1 MKNILSSEKYFVMLT
16 KKVSRLICQGKK
28 KEIFHY
34 VQNDKNDNNMKN
46 ILYFIAI
53 LIIAFTSCN
62 NKKSERSATEST
74 DSTTVKY
81 AKGFKVSTHGNY
93 RLVDIHD
100 PSGESDLEYHYALIE
115 RGTDKT
121 GIPSDYQIIE
131 TPVRSVICMT
141 TLQLSNFIK
150 LDAVD
155 KVVGI
160 TSTRFL
166 FNKQMNGQL
175 ENGKT
180 SKIGIEGE
188 FDNEI
193 VMALNPDVILVSPFK
208 KGGYESIRNLGI
220 PLISF
225 LGYKESSPLG
235 QAEWIKFT
243 AMLLGIEEQANK
255 QFDEIEQKYN
265 DLQSLAQSVSEKPT
279 VLSGELHSGNWYV
292 VGGNSYLAQLFRDAG
307 ASYFMKNDNESG
319 GFYVDFE
326 TVYSQGANADYWRMV
341 NSHNG
346 TFSYDALKQ
355 SDARYA
361 DFSAF
366 KNKKLIYCNLREK
379 PFYENTPVE
388 PEVVLADLIKIFHP
402 HLLPEHV
409 PVYYELLK

>member
-1 MKNILSSEKYFVMLT
+1 MKKLLFTLFTLV
-16 KKVSRLICQGKK
+16 
-28 KEIFHY
+28 
-34 VQNDKNDNNMKN
+34 
-46 ILYFIAI
+46 
-53 LIIAFTSCN
+53 IAFSGCN
-62 NKKSERSATEST
+62 QNKNAKTIGERNIA
-74 DSTTVKY
+74 DSMNIKY
-81 AKGFKVSTHGNY
+81 AKGFKVISSANY
-93 RLVDIHD
+93 KLVDITD
-100 PSGESDLEYHYALIE
+100 PSGESDMHYKYALVN
-115 RGTDKT
+115 RGSNEE
-121 GIPSDYQIIE
+121 GIPADYQIIE

-150 LDAVD
+150 LKALD

-166 FNKQMNGQL
+166 FNEQMNRQL
-175 ENGKT
+175 KEGKT

-188 FDNEI
+188 FDNEAI
-193 VMALNPDVILVSPFK
+193 LALNPDIILVSPFK
-208 KGGYESIRNLGI
+208 KGGYDAIRNLDI

-235 QAEWIKFT
+235 QAEWIKFI

-255 QFDEIEQKYN
+255 QFDDIENKYN
-265 DLQSLAQSVSEKPT
+265 KLKVLSASVSERPT

-307 ASYFMKNDNESG
+307 ADYFMKNDNESG

-326 TVYSQGANADYWRMV
+326 TVYSQGANTDYWRMV
-341 NSHNG
+341 NSHDG
-346 TFSYDALKQ
+346 IFTYDALKQ

-361 DFSAF
+361 DFKAF
-366 KNKKLIYCNLREK
+366 KDKKLIYCNLREK

-402 HLLPEHV
+402 SLLPEYV

>member
-1 MKNILSSEKYFVMLT
+1 MKKLLYILS
-16 KKVSRLICQGKK
+16 
-28 KEIFHY
+28 
-34 VQNDKNDNNMKN
+34 
-46 ILYFIAI
+46 I
-53 LIIAFTSCN
+53 LIVTFLGCN
-62 NKKSERSATEST
+62 QNKKNETLGNREAT
-74 DSTTVKY
+74 DSINIKY
-81 AKGFKVSTHGNY
+81 AKGFKVANY
-93 RLVDIHD
+93 GDYKLVDIMD
-100 PSGESDLEYHYALIE
+100 PSGESDMHYKYALLN
-115 RGTDKT
+115 RGSGKDE
-121 GIPSDYQIIE
+121 IPADYQIIE

-150 LDAVD
+150 LNATD
-155 KVVGI
+155 KVVGM

-166 FNKQMNGQL
+166 FNEQMNKQL
-175 ENGKT
+175 KEGKT

-188 FDNEI
+188 FDNEVVI
-193 VMALNPDVILVSPFK
+193 ALNPDIILVSPFK
-208 KGGYESIRNLGI
+208 KGGYDAIRNLDI

-255 QFDEIEQKYN
+255 QFEEIESRYN
-265 DLQSLAQSVSEKPT
+265 ELKALSASVAERPT

-292 VGGNSYLAQLFRDAG
+292 VGGISYLAQLFRDAG
-307 ASYFMKNDNESG
+307 ADYFMKNDDESG

-326 TVYSQGANADYWRMV
+326 TVYSQGANADYWRLV

-355 SDARYA
+355 SDSRYA
-361 DFSAF
+361 DFQAF
-366 KNKKLIYCNLREK
+366 KDKKIIYCNLREK

-402 HLLPEHV
+402 ELLPEHV

>member
-1 MKNILSSEKYFVMLT
+1 MKKLLFILFTLVIAFSGCNQNKNAKNIGERNTADSM
-16 KKVSRLICQGKK
+16 
-28 KEIFHY
+28 
-34 VQNDKNDNNMKN
+34 N
-46 ILYFIAI
+46 I
-53 LIIAFTSCN
+53 
-62 NKKSERSATEST
+62 
-74 DSTTVKY
+74 KY
-81 AKGFKVSTHGNY
+81 AKGFKVTSSENY
-93 RLVDIHD
+93 KLVDITD
-100 PSGESDLEYHYALIE
+100 PSGESDMHYKYALVN
-115 RGTDKT
+115 RGSNKE
-121 GIPSDYQIIE
+121 GIPTDYQIIE
-131 TPVRSVICMT
+131 IPVRSVICMT

-150 LDAVD
+150 LNALD

-166 FNKQMNGQL
+166 FNEQMNRQL
-175 ENGKT
+175 KEGKT

-188 FDNEI
+188 FDNEAI
-193 VMALNPDVILVSPFK
+193 LALNPDIILVSPFK
-208 KGGYESIRNLGI
+208 KGGYDAIRNLDI

-235 QAEWIKFT
+235 QAEWIKFI

-255 QFDEIEQKYN
+255 QFDDIENKYN
-265 DLQSLAQSVSEKPT
+265 KLKALSASVSERPT

-307 ASYFMKNDNESG
+307 ADYFMKNDNESG

-326 TVYSQGANADYWRMV
+326 TVYSQGANTDYWRMV
-341 NSHNG
+341 NSHDG
-346 TFSYDALKQ
+346 TFTYDALKQ

-361 DFSAF
+361 DFKAF
-366 KNKKLIYCNLREK
+366 KDKKLIYCNLREK

-402 HLLPEHV
+402 SLLPEYV

>member
-1 MKNILSSEKYFVMLT
+1 MKKLLFILFTLVITFSGCNQNKNAKTIGDRNSADSMNI
-16 KKVSRLICQGKK
+16 
-28 KEIFHY
+28 
-34 VQNDKNDNNMKN
+34 
-46 ILYFIAI
+46 
-53 LIIAFTSCN
+53 
-62 NKKSERSATEST
+62 
-74 DSTTVKY
+74 KY
-81 AKGFKVSTHGNY
+81 AKGFKVISSANY
-93 RLVDIHD
+93 KLVDITD
-100 PSGESDLEYHYALIE
+100 PSGESDMHYKYALVN
-115 RGTDKT
+115 RGSNKE
-121 GIPSDYQIIE
+121 GIPADYQTIE
-131 TPVRSVICMT
+131 IPVCSVICMT

-150 LDAVD
+150 LNALN

-166 FNKQMNGQL
+166 FNEQMNRQIK
-175 ENGKT
+175 EGKT

-188 FDNEI
+188 FDNEAI
-193 VMALNPDVILVSPFK
+193 LALNPDIILVSPFK
-208 KGGYESIRNLGI
+208 KGGYDAIRNLDI

-235 QAEWIKFT
+235 QAEWIKFI

-255 QFDEIEQKYN
+255 QFDDIENKYN
-265 DLQSLAQSVSEKPT
+265 KLKVLSASVSERPT

-307 ASYFMKNDNESG
+307 ADYFMKNDNESG

-326 TVYSQGANADYWRMV
+326 TVYSQGANTDYWRMV
-341 NSHNG
+341 NSHDG
-346 TFSYDALKQ
+346 TFTYDALKQ

-361 DFSAF
+361 DFKAF
-366 KNKKLIYCNLREK
+366 KDKKLIYCNLREK

-402 HLLPEHV
+402 SLLPEYV

>member
-1 MKNILSSEKYFVMLT
+1 MKKLLYILS
-16 KKVSRLICQGKK
+16 
-28 KEIFHY
+28 
-34 VQNDKNDNNMKN
+34 
-46 ILYFIAI
+46 A
-53 LIIAFTSCN
+53 LIIALPGCNQSKKTDTSGKEGQKAAN
-62 NKKSERSATEST
+62 SIEI
-74 DSTTVKY
+74 KY
-81 AKGFKVSTHGNY
+81 AKGFKVENYGNY
-93 RLVDIHD
+93 KLVDVTD
-100 PSGESDLEYHYALIE
+100 PSGESDMHYKYALLN
-115 RGTDKT
+115 RGSEKD
-121 GIPSDYQIIE
+121 GIPADYQIIE

-150 LDAVD
+150 LNATD
-155 KVVGI
+155 KVVGM

-166 FNKQMNGQL
+166 FNEQMNKQL
-175 ENGKT
+175 KEGKT

-188 FDNEI
+188 FDNEVVI
-193 VMALNPDVILVSPFK
+193 ALNPDIILVSPFK
-208 KGGYESIRNLGI
+208 KGGYDAIRNLDI

-255 QFDEIEQKYN
+255 QFEEIENRYN
-265 DLQSLAQSVSEKPT
+265 ELKVLSASVAERPT

-307 ASYFMKNDNESG
+307 ADYFMKNDNESG

-326 TVYSQGANADYWRMV
+326 TVYSQGANVDYWRMV

-361 DFSAF
+361 DFKAF
-366 KNKKLIYCNLREK
+366 KEKKLIYCNLREK

-388 PEVVLADLIKIFHP
+388 PEVVLSDLIKIFHP
-402 HLLPEHV
+402 TLLPDHT
-409 PVYYELLK
+409 PVYYDLLK

>member
-1 MKNILSSEKYFVMLT
+1 MKKLLFILFTLVITFSGCNQNKNAKTIGDRNSADSMNI
-16 KKVSRLICQGKK
+16 
-28 KEIFHY
+28 
-34 VQNDKNDNNMKN
+34 
-46 ILYFIAI
+46 
-53 LIIAFTSCN
+53 
-62 NKKSERSATEST
+62 
-74 DSTTVKY
+74 KY
-81 AKGFKVSTHGNY
+81 AKGFKVISSANY
-93 RLVDIHD
+93 KLVDITD
-100 PSGESDLEYHYALIE
+100 PSGESDMHYKYALVN
-115 RGTDKT
+115 RGSNKE
-121 GIPSDYQIIE
+121 GIPADYQTIE
-131 TPVRSVICMT
+131 IPVCSVICMT

-150 LDAVD
+150 LNALN

-166 FNKQMNGQL
+166 FNEQMNRQL
-175 ENGKT
+175 KEDKT
-180 SKIGIEGE
+180 RKIGIEGE
-188 FDNEI
+188 FDNEVI
-193 VMALNPDVILVSPFK
+193 LALNPDIILVSPFK
-208 KGGYESIRNLGI
+208 KGGYDAIRNLNI

-255 QFDEIEQKYN
+255 QFDDIENKYN
-265 DLQSLAQSVSEKPT
+265 KLKVLSASISERPT

-307 ASYFMKNDNESG
+307 ADYFMKNDNESG

-326 TVYSQGANADYWRMV
+326 TVYSQGANTDYWRMV
-341 NSHNG
+341 NSHDG
-346 TFSYDALKQ
+346 TFTYDALKQ

-361 DFSAF
+361 DFKAF
-366 KNKKLIYCNLREK
+366 KDKKLIYCNLREK

-402 HLLPEHV
+402 SLLPEYV

>member
-1 MKNILSSEKYFVMLT
+1 MKKLLFILFTLV
-16 KKVSRLICQGKK
+16 
-28 KEIFHY
+28 
-34 VQNDKNDNNMKN
+34 
-46 ILYFIAI
+46 
-53 LIIAFTSCN
+53 IAFSGCN
-62 NKKSERSATEST
+62 QNKNAKTIGERNTA
-74 DSTTVKY
+74 DSMNIKY
-81 AKGFKVSTHGNY
+81 AKGFKVTSSENY
-93 RLVDIHD
+93 KLVDITD
-100 PSGESDLEYHYALIE
+100 PSGESDMHYKYALVN
-115 RGTDKT
+115 RGSNKE
-121 GIPSDYQIIE
+121 GIPTDYQIIE
-131 TPVRSVICMT
+131 IPVRSVICMT

-150 LDAVD
+150 LNALD

-166 FNKQMNGQL
+166 FNEQMNRQL
-175 ENGKT
+175 KEGKT

-188 FDNEI
+188 FDNEAI
-193 VMALNPDVILVSPFK
+193 LALNPDIILVSPFK
-208 KGGYESIRNLGI
+208 KGGYDAIRNLDI

-235 QAEWIKFT
+235 QAEWIKFI

-255 QFDEIEQKYN
+255 QFDDIENKYN
-265 DLQSLAQSVSEKPT
+265 KLKALSASVSERPT

-307 ASYFMKNDNESG
+307 ADYFMKNDNESG

-326 TVYSQGANADYWRMV
+326 TVYSQGANTDYWRMV
-341 NSHNG
+341 NSHDG
-346 TFSYDALKQ
+346 TFTYDALKQ

-361 DFSAF
+361 DFKAF
-366 KNKKLIYCNLREK
+366 KDKKLIYCNLREK

-402 HLLPEHV
+402 SLLPEYV

>member
-1 MKNILSSEKYFVMLT
+1 MKKLLFILFTLV
-16 KKVSRLICQGKK
+16 
-28 KEIFHY
+28 
-34 VQNDKNDNNMKN
+34 
-46 ILYFIAI
+46 
-53 LIIAFTSCN
+53 IAFSGCN
-62 NKKSERSATEST
+62 QNKNAKTIGDRNTA
-74 DSTTVKY
+74 DSMNIKY
-81 AKGFKVSTHGNY
+81 AKGFKVISSANY
-93 RLVDIHD
+93 KLVDITD
-100 PSGESDLEYHYALIE
+100 PSGESDMHYKYALVN
-115 RGTDKT
+115 RGSNKE
-121 GIPSDYQIIE
+121 GIPADYQIIE
-131 TPVRSVICMT
+131 IPVRSVICMT

-150 LDAVD
+150 LNALN

-166 FNKQMNGQL
+166 FNEQMNRQL
-175 ENGKT
+175 KEDKT
-180 SKIGIEGE
+180 RKIGIEGE
-188 FDNEI
+188 FDNEVI
-193 VMALNPDVILVSPFK
+193 LALNPDIILVSPFK
-208 KGGYESIRNLGI
+208 KGGYDAIRNLNI

-255 QFDEIEQKYN
+255 QFDDIENKYN
-265 DLQSLAQSVSEKPT
+265 KLKVLSASVSERPT

-307 ASYFMKNDNESG
+307 ADYFMKNDNESG

-326 TVYSQGANADYWRMV
+326 TVYSQGANTDYWRMV
-341 NSHNG
+341 NSHDG
-346 TFSYDALKQ
+346 TFTYDALKQ

-361 DFSAF
+361 DFKAF
-366 KNKKLIYCNLREK
+366 KDKKLIYCNLREK

-402 HLLPEHV
+402 SLLPEHI